1 MTRPTV
7 AVTGATG
14 FLGLHLVAALAKAGE
29 HIRNLA
35 RRDPAHEFWRGI
47 SFETI
52 RGRLEDEAALAR
64 LAEGADA
71 VIHAAGLIKAL
82 DRATF
87 LRTNRDGT
95 RAVAC
100 AARRHAPAARCV
112 IISSL
117 AAREPQLSSYAFS
130 KRAGEDA
137 ARNVYADA
145 PERLVIIRPPAI
157 YGPWDRESLA
167 IFKAAKSPIVP
178 LFSRGRV
185 AIIHAADAADAITQ
199 LALGAGEAGL
209 YALADER
216 PEGYEMRTL
225 LIEAAHAL
233 GRRQPR
239 FMPVPAPLVRFAGR
253 ASGAWGQLRGQAPV
267 FTAEKAREVLHPDW
281 SVSPTEAL
289 PASIHQPR
297 IGLTEGFRQTAAWYR
312 EKGWLG

>member
-14 FLGLHLVAALAKAGE
+14 FLGLHLVAALAKAGA
-29 HIRNLA
+29 HIRVLA

-52 RGRLEDEAALAR
+52 QGSLEDEAALTR
-64 LAEGADA
+64 LTEGADA

-87 LRTNRDGT
+87 LRTNRDGAHALAA
-95 RAVAC
+95 AV
-100 AARRHAPAARCV
+100 RRHAPMARCIV
-112 IISSL
+112 ISSL

-137 ARNVYADA
+137 ARRVYADA

-167 IFKAAKSPIVP
+167 IFKAAKSPVVP
-178 LFSRGRV
+178 LFSQGRV
-185 AIIHAADAADAITQ
+185 ATIHAADAADAIARM
-199 LALGAGEAGL
+199 ALGAGEAGL
-209 YALADER
+209 YALADEQ

-225 LIEAAHAL
+225 LTEAAHAL
-233 GRRQPR
+233 GQHHPR
-239 FMPVPAPLVRFAGR
+239 FVPMPAPLVRFLGR
-253 ASGAWGQLRGQAPV
+253 ASGLWGRLRGQAPV
-267 FTAEKAREVLHPDW
+267 FTAEKAREILHPDW
-281 SVSPTEAL
+281 SVSAAEAL

-297 IGLTEGFRQTAAWYR
+297 IGLTEGFRQTATWYR